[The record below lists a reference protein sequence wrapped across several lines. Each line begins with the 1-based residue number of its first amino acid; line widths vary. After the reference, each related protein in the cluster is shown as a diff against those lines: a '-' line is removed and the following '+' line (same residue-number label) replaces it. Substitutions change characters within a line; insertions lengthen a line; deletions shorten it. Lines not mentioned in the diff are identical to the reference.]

1 MLYKRQYGG
10 KKKQKNKKTM
20 LSISFSK
27 TLRERN
33 VVSVTVTGYSQPME
47 SIIHGIKPEPSK
59 QSLVNER
66 GQSMKEPKRKDK
78 HFSLH

>member
-10 KKKQKNKKTM
+10 KKQKNKKTM

-27 TLRERN
+27 RKKC
-33 VVSVTVTGYSQPME
+33 SVGHCDRIQSADG
-47 SIIHGIKPEPSK
+47 IIHGIKPEPSK

-66 GQSMKEPKRKDK
+66 EQSMKEPKRKDK